1 MTERSEASRDP
12 ADDLSGSSGS
22 SGPSGPSGMPGTG
35 RGEGC
40 PGCSGPHSPTCPARP
55 DGSAA
60 ALGDY
65 RAAFHAARLPLA
77 VLNRDGL
84 VLAANP
90 AFGDLVGT
98 EPDELVAATAADLT
112 DLGADPRIW
121 SAYREVLCGRSDRL
135 RCTRRLQL
143 PDGHS
148 MWAEVTVEPLA
159 PGAGLA
165 PGGALNAGGT
175 PNDARG
181 TLNGSGTRTA
191 GGELPAA
198 TDLSVPADLPVP
210 ADMSVPTD
218 LPGSSDLP
226 MDGDL
231 PAMDGVPPAGG
242 GVRAGAGQRAEE
254 DHVLLSVADISDRH
268 DLLARLR
275 HLQMHDPV
283 TRLPN
288 RALFFERLAGALES
302 AAFEQGGTGRIGLCY
317 LDLDG
322 FKAVNDTLGHRV
334 GDRLLSAVAQ
344 RLRHCVEE
352 LSEDRLPAPPDGP
365 TASTA
370 STTSD
375 ASAMSDASTA
385 MPDASTASDASTAFA
400 APVQMTDDDTGHLD
414 GSGHLVARLGG
425 DEFALL
431 VEDSTGTEQ
440 LAALAQRVL
449 DALQRPFDL
458 AGQRLSVSASIG
470 VVERAATGTTATG
483 LMQAADTTLYWA
495 KEDGKARWTLF
506 DPERNAH
513 RMTRQALSS
522 TLRPAV
528 ERGEFTLEYQP
539 LVGLGDGRAQGVEAL
554 VRWRHPQFGTLSP
567 NRFIGL
573 AEENGAI
580 VELGRWVLERAC
592 RQARAWQLERPGA
605 QPLFVSVNVA
615 VRQVWDSDLVADV
628 AHILAETGLPPRL
641 LQLELTESAVMG
653 SAGRPLQALQA
664 LSDMGVRI
672 AIDDFGTGYSNLAYL
687 SRLPVSVLKLDGS
700 FVRGFRAQEHPNPAD
715 ETIVEALVALAHRL
729 GLTVTAECVES
740 AEQAERLRRIGCDTG
755 QGWLYSRPVAPDRV
769 SALISAGRRTG
780 S

>member
-1 MTERSEASRDP
+1 MRERAV
-12 ADDLSGSSGS
+12 SGQ
-22 SGPSGPSGMPGTG
+22 PEGTG
-35 RGEGC
+35 RT
-40 PGCSGPHSPTCPARP
+40 PGATLSSVTERDSTTSDSTIKDACCGRHAPAP
-55 DGSAA
+55 CDDTAA
-60 ALGDY
+60 SLGDY
-65 RAAFHAARLPLA
+65 RAAFYVGRVPMA

-90 AFGDLVGT
+90 AFGELVGT
-98 EPDELVAATAADLT
+98 DPDELVAATAADLT
-112 DLGADPRIW
+112 DLGADPRVW
-121 SAYREVLCGRSDRL
+121 TAYREVLCGRSDRF
-135 RCTRRLQL
+135 RCTRRLKHPEGQ
-143 PDGHS
+143 S
-148 MWAEVTVEPLA
+148 VWVEVTVEPL
-159 PGAGLA
+159 
-165 PGGALNAGGT
+165 T
-175 PNDARG
+175 
-181 TLNGSGTRTA
+181 
-191 GGELPAA
+191 GEE
-198 TDLSVPADLPVP
+198 
-210 ADMSVPTD
+210 
-218 LPGSSDLP
+218 
-226 MDGDL
+226 
-231 PAMDGVPPAGG
+231 
-242 GVRAGAGQRAEE
+242 R
-254 DHVLLSVADISDRH
+254 VLLTVADISDRH

-288 RALFFERLAGALES
+288 RALFFERLSTTLETS
-302 AAFEQGGTGRIGLCY
+302 AVEASGTGRIGLCY

-344 RLRHCVEE
+344 RLMRCAE
-352 LSEDRLPAPPDGP
+352 SAADRG
-365 TASTA
+365 
-370 STTSD
+370 
-375 ASAMSDASTA
+375 
-385 MPDASTASDASTAFA
+385 
-400 APVQMTDDDTGHLD
+400 GR
-414 GSGHLVARLGG
+414 GRHLVARLGG

-431 VEDSTGTEQ
+431 VEDSTGTDQ
-440 LAALAQRVL
+440 LAELAQRVL

-470 VVERAATGTTATG
+470 VVERTATGTTATG
-483 LMQAADTTLYWA
+483 LMQAADTTLFWA

-528 ERGEFTLEYQP
+528 DRGEFTLEYQP
-539 LVGLGDGRAQGVEAL
+539 LVGLDDGRAQGVEAL

-567 NRFIGL
+567 NRFIAL

-592 RQARAWQLERPGA
+592 HQARAWQLAHPA
-605 QPLFVSVNVA
+605 DQPLFVSVNVA

-628 AHILAETGLPPRL
+628 AGILAETGLPPQL

-700 FVRGFRAQEHPNPAD
+700 FVHGFRSQEHPNPAD
-715 ETIVEALVALAHRL
+715 EMIVEALVALAHRL

-769 SALISAGRRTG
+769 EALLDAGRHTG

>member
-1 MTERSEASRDP
+1 MRERAV
-12 ADDLSGSSGS
+12 SGYPG
-22 SGPSGPSGMPGTG
+22 GTG
-35 RGEGC
+35 RA
-40 PGCSGPHSPTCPARP
+40 PGTTLSAVTERNEPTNEPAAGQDDASGPAHTVGADTADGPARP
-55 DGSAA
+55 GGRPGPHGERAARGRGEPDAGDGSAA
-60 ALGDY
+60 SLRDY
-65 RAAFHAARLPLA
+65 RAAFQAAHVPLA

-90 AFGDLVGT
+90 AFGELVGAA
-98 EPDELVAATAADLT
+98 PDDLVAATAADLT
-112 DLGADPRIW
+112 ELGTDPRIW
-121 SAYREVLCGRSDRL
+121 AAYREVLRGHSDRL
-135 RCTRRLQL
+135 RCTRRLKH
-143 PDGHS
+143 PDGQFL
-148 MWAEVTVEPLA
+148 WAEVTVEPL
-159 PGAGLA
+159 P
-165 PGGALNAGGT
+165 
-175 PNDARG
+175 D
-181 TLNGSGTRTA
+181 
-191 GGELPAA
+191 
-198 TDLSVPADLPVP
+198 
-210 ADMSVPTD
+210 
-218 LPGSSDLP
+218 
-226 MDGDL
+226 
-231 PAMDGVPPAGG
+231 
-242 GVRAGAGQRAEE
+242 E
-254 DHVLLSVADISDRH
+254 DCVLLSVADISDRH

-302 AAFEQGGTGRIGLCY
+302 AAFEQHGTGRVGLCY

-344 RLRHCVEE
+344 RLTHCAEN
-352 LSEDRLPAPPDGP
+352 PDGRG
-365 TASTA
+365 A
-370 STTSD
+370 
-375 ASAMSDASTA
+375 
-385 MPDASTASDASTAFA
+385 
-400 APVQMTDDDTGHLD
+400 VRGGH
-414 GSGHLVARLGG
+414 GGHLVARLGG

-431 VEDSTGTEQ
+431 VEDSAGTEQ
-440 LAALAQRVL
+440 LAELAQRVL

-528 ERGEFTLEYQP
+528 DRGEFTLEYQP
-539 LVGLGDGRAQGVEAL
+539 LVGLGDGRAKGVEAL

-573 AEENGAI
+573 AEENGSI
-580 VELGRWVLERAC
+580 VELGRWVLARAC
-592 RQARAWQLERPGA
+592 RQARAWQLARPGA
-605 QPLFVSVNVA
+605 EPLFVSVNVA
-615 VRQVWDSDLVADV
+615 VRQMWDSDLVADV
-628 AHILAETGLPPRL
+628 AGILAETGLPPAL

-664 LSDMGVRI
+664 LSEMGVRI

-700 FVRGFRAQEHPNPAD
+700 FVRGFRSQEHPNPAD
-715 ETIVEALVALAHRL
+715 ETIVEALVSLAHRL

-755 QGWLYSRPVAPDRV
+755 QGWLYSRPVPPDRV
-769 SALISAGRRTG
+769 CDLLGAARPGA
-780 S
+780 

>member
-1 MTERSEASRDP
+1 MTERKETTKESAEESPEARP
-12 ADDLSGSSGS
+12 A
-22 SGPSGPSGMPGTG
+22 PSGHG
-35 RGEGC
+35 
-40 PGCSGPHSPTCPARP
+40 
-55 DGSAA
+55 DDAA
-60 ALGDY
+60 ASLGDY
-65 RAAFHAARLPLA
+65 RATFYAARVAMA

-90 AFGDLVGT
+90 AFGELVGT
-98 EPDELVAATAADLT
+98 DPAELVAATAADLT
-112 DLGADPRIW
+112 DLGADSRVW
-121 SAYREVLCGRSDRL
+121 TAYREVLCGRSDRMH
-135 RCTRRLQL
+135 CTRRLKH
-143 PDGHS
+143 PEGHS
-148 MWAEVTVEPLA
+148 VWVEVTVEPL
-159 PGAGLA
+159 
-165 PGGALNAGGT
+165 T
-175 PNDARG
+175 PEP
-181 TLNGSGTRTA
+181 LSG
-191 GGELPAA
+191 
-198 TDLSVPADLPVP
+198 
-210 ADMSVPTD
+210 
-218 LPGSSDLP
+218 
-226 MDGDL
+226 
-231 PAMDGVPPAGG
+231 
-242 GVRAGAGQRAEE
+242 EE
-254 DHVLLSVADISDRH
+254 RMLLSVADISDRH

-288 RALFFERLAGALES
+288 RTLFFERLAAALETAS
-302 AAFEQGGTGRIGLCY
+302 FEPSGTGRIGLCY

-344 RLRHCVEE
+344 RLTRCAE
-352 LSEDRLPAPPDGP
+352 SAADRG
-365 TASTA
+365 
-370 STTSD
+370 
-375 ASAMSDASTA
+375 
-385 MPDASTASDASTAFA
+385 
-400 APVQMTDDDTGHLD
+400 TGR
-414 GSGHLVARLGG
+414 GGHLVARLGG

-431 VEDSTGTEQ
+431 VEGSTGTDQ
-440 LAALAQRVL
+440 LAELAQCVL

-470 VVERAATGTTATG
+470 VVERTAPGTTATG

-528 ERGEFTLEYQP
+528 DRGEFTLEYQP

-567 NRFIGL
+567 NRFIAL

-592 RQARAWQLERPGA
+592 YQARAWQLAHPDE
-605 QPLFVSVNVA
+605 PLFVSVNVA

-628 AHILAETGLPPRL
+628 AGILAETGLPPQL

-700 FVRGFRAQEHPNPAD
+700 FVRGFRSQEHPNPAD
-715 ETIVEALVALAHRL
+715 EMIVEALVALAHRL

-769 SALISAGRRTG
+769 EALLDAGRHTG
-780 S
+780 A